1 MGTQNRSALNVR
13 FTYDGTNMYVMIGE
27 LAQTW
32 SYPQVFITDVQV
44 GYTNY
49 EYTRWDDGWVI
60 SFDAATYHTIGSTH
74 TVFPP
79 TSSTNNVNPAYASI
93 FYDANNTA
101 YYIDPN
107 STSNLLGLTV
117 TNTITGNITGSAGF
131 VSRTVAAGG
140 FGILAEATMGD
151 NDFFRIGVG
160 GASNAGFAEI
170 ATADDGNEPIYVR
183 QYSGIFTTLT
193 RTATLLDG
201 SGNTSF
207 PGALSAGNISTGVTA
222 NHIVQRDGNG
232 YIYANHINFNTS
244 ETENPTINSFIT
256 SNGDGWSRKSSLAHA
271 MGSIRGVASGSW
283 GISITGNA
291 ATATTATTS
300 SYCNNLTQ
308 GFNSN
313 WNTDFAAAPAGST
326 ILRGDT
332 STGSSTGGPGG
343 TWWFQQNMRHANAG
357 NVWGTQ
363 VAWGWEDNAGRLRT
377 RNVQN
382 GSYGGWIEYLSTAG
396 HTYSGNLT
404 LTGSIIS
411 SASDVRAPIFYDQNN
426 TGYYINPN
434 GGSRTRNIE
443 VAAGHGDTQIRLT
456 ALQAE
461 MGSGI
466 QSAMTWWISEPGVSW
481 NDAGFGYNVT
491 NDNGTP
497 GGFGR
502 LNTSYGQGYA
512 RYLTNGNIIFY
523 NTNTSGTRST
533 TMQLYPGSIVESYG
547 DFRAPIFY
555 DSNNTD
561 YRIDPTDVS
570 RIVLIRAD
578 HYGRAAHNTGF
589 LRGGY
594 NNIGASEGQTS
605 PIYCIGSSYE
615 PAATTLSSMYG
626 IGFTSGGSFFPSG
639 ASGWGLYVADNGVAR
654 VFLSGGNGEITAT
667 GNITAYASDR
677 RLKTN
682 ITPITN
688 AVDKLMQINGVEFD
702 WVDNIQDIGFIPQQM
717 HETGVIAQEIQAVI
731 PDAVKTAPF
740 NKNATDIAGFD
751 SDYLT
756 VDKEKIVPLLIE
768 AIKEQQAHINRLEE
782 KINLMLDNK

>member
-1 MGTQNRSALNVR
+1 MWITTQQSTA
-13 FTYDGTNMYVMIGE
+13 T
-27 LAQTW
+27 
-32 SYPQVFITDVQV
+32 SY
-44 GYTNY
+44 G
-49 EYTRWDDGWVI
+49 
-60 SFDAATYHTIGSTH
+60 
-74 TVFPP
+74 
-79 TSSTNNVNPAYASI
+79 
-93 FYDANNTA
+93 TA
-101 YYIDPN
+101 YEFPALGYNSGNTGALHAGSFVDSNDTAFFLDPN
-107 STSNLLGLTV
+107 GTSNLS
-117 TNTITGNITGSAGF
+117 I
-131 VSRTVAAGG
+131 
-140 FGILAEATMGD
+140 
-151 NDFFRIGVG
+151 
-160 GASNAGFAEI
+160 
-170 ATADDGNEPIYVR
+170 
-183 QYSGIFTTLT
+183 T
-193 RTATLLDG
+193 RTYIGARDTNGNWATG
-201 SGNTSF
+201 FQNTPAF
-207 PGALSAGNISTGVTA
+207 TKAYHGDIS
-222 NHIVQRDGNG
+222 
-232 YIYANHINFNTS
+232 S
-244 ETENPTINSFIT
+244 
-256 SNGDGWSRKSSLAHA
+256 
-271 MGSIRGVASGSW
+271 
-283 GISITGNA
+283 
-291 ATATTATTS
+291 
-300 SYCNNLTQ
+300 
-308 GFNSN
+308 
-313 WNTDFAAAPAGST
+313 
-326 ILRGDT
+326 
-332 STGSSTGGPGG
+332 GGPAG
-343 TWWFQQNMRHANAG
+343 TWWFYESMRHSNAS
-357 NVWGTQ
+357 NFWGTQ
-363 VAWGWEDNAGRLRT
+363 IAWGWEDNSNRLFQ
-377 RNVQN
+377 RNVSGN
-382 GSYGGWIEYLSTAG
+382 SFSGWVEYLNTG
-396 HTYSGNLT
+396 GRVFSGDL
-404 LTGSIIS
+404 IMS
-411 SASDVRAPIFYDQNN
+411 SSMRSPIFYNYTDTNYYVDPNSNSVLYSFDNINQRCSYSRQWDNYPGISVYNTTDQGPQGDFRIFGSAGANGGDFSVRLLVDGDITTLNSLNAGIAAYSPIYYDSNN
-426 TGYYINPN
+426 TAYVVNPN

-466 QSAMTWWISEPGVSW
+466 QSAMTWWLSEPGVSW
-481 NDAGFGYNVT
+481 NEGGFGFNVT
-491 NDNGTP
+491 NDGGTP

-512 RYLTNGNIIFY
+512 RYLTSGNIIFY
-523 NTNTSGTRST
+523 NTNTSGARST

-555 DSNNTD
+555 DSNDTA

-615 PAATTLSSMYG
+615 PAATTLSNMYG
-626 IGFTSGGSFFPSG
+626 IGFTAGGSFMPSG
-639 ASGWGLYVADNGVAR
+639 ASDWGMYVAAAGVAR
-654 VFLSGGNGEITAT
+654 IFLSGGNGEITAT

-688 AVDKLMQINGVEFD
+688 ALDKVMQINGVEFD
-702 WVDNIQDIGFIPQQM
+702 WVDNIEELGFQPQTM